1 MLKRRVVYIP
11 VALLA
16 LVLALFAVNWV
27 AAQND
32 TNTGGQA
39 FLGVSVSSSD
49 QGVRVEE
56 VAAGSPAEKA
66 GVKVGDII
74 TAVGGEKVTADTI
87 RDVVAKHAVGD
98 KVTLAITR
106 GTQKLSLDVTLAAR
120 PQQPDVNIQV
130 MPGMGM
136 ILGLQVEQTDQGL
149 VVRQVAANS
158 AAEKAGL
165 KVGDVITKVGD
176 TEIKQLSDV
185 LTALRNLDLS
195 KPLSVQVKRGSETVT
210 LDVSPQDFVMPFGQ
224 GQQFEIP
231 FGDNG
236 QGFSMPFGMMAGG
249 ARLGVTFITL
259 DESVA
264 KEHNVTQTEGALITE
279 VTKDSPA
286 DKAGLKVNDVVT
298 AVDGDKVDAE
308 HTLRDRLLAYE
319 SGDTITL
326 AVKRGSET
334 LELKATLDQ
343 ADFGGMMMPR
353 GFHFFGPEGRRGFMH
368 PPIPGVPGQPGEA
381 TPEATAQPNM

>member
-16 LVLALFAVNWV
+16 LVLALFSVNWV

-32 TNTGGQA
+32 SNTGGQA

-56 VAAGSPAEKA
+56 VASGSPAEKA
-66 GVKVGDII
+66 GVKVGDVI
-74 TAVGGEKVTADTI
+74 TTVGGEDVTADTI

-98 KVTLAITR
+98 TVTVDITR
-106 GTQKLSLDVTLAAR
+106 GTEKLSLDVTLAAR

-136 ILGLQVEQTDQGL
+136 MLGLQVEQTDQGL

-165 KVGDVITKVGD
+165 KVGDIITKVGD
-176 TEIKQLSDV
+176 TEIKQLADV

-195 KPLSVQVKRGSETVT
+195 KPLSVEVKRGSETVT
-210 LDVSPQDFVMPFGQ
+210 LEVSPQDFAMPFGQ

-231 FGDNG
+231 FGNNG

-264 KEHNVTQTEGALITE
+264 KEHNITQTEGALITE

-319 SGDTITL
+319 SGDKVTL
-326 AVKRGSET
+326 SVARGSET

-353 GFHFFGPEGRRGFMH
+353 GFHFFGPDGSRGFMF
-368 PPIPGVPGQPGEA
+368 PPIPGAPGQPGEA